1 MKLSDDEAKWAM
13 KVALDQS
20 KRFGPSSLGYEDYA
34 ASAVEKLL
42 IQEEPPPNIEAWIRL
57 VVTNMMYDRDK
68 KIRARKP
75 SLRGLEPD
83 QLDAMLLGQRKASLS
98 TEVVNQALLADLLED
113 LSEKD
118 QRLLILDA
126 AGMKSKEIAEE
137 LGFANAK
144 VVATRIQQVRRKIRK
159 ALESEVS
166 KEGE

>member
-57 VVTNMMYDRDK
+57 VVTNMMYDRSK
-68 KIRARKP
+68 KVRARKP

-98 TEVVNQALLADLLED
+98 TQVVNQALLTDLLED

>member
-1 MKLSDDEAKWAM
+1 MKLSDAQAKWAL

-20 KRFGPSSLGYEDYA
+20 QRFGITSLGYEDYA

-42 IQEEPPPNIEAWIRL
+42 EQEEEPPNLEAWLRL
-57 VVTNMMYDRDK
+57 VVTNMMYDRNR
-68 KIRARKP
+68 KIKARKP

-83 QLDAMLLGQRKASLS
+83 QLDAMLVGRRKTSIS
-98 TEVVNQALLADLLED
+98 TQVANQHLLADLLED

-144 VVATRIQQVRRKIRK
+144 VVATRIQQVRKKLRK
-159 ALESEVS
+159 ALEFEVP
-166 KEGE
+166 EN

>member
-57 VVTNMMYDRDK
+57 VVTNMMYDRSK

-98 TEVVNQALLADLLED
+98 TEVVNQALLTDLLED

-118 QRLLILDA
+118 PRLLILDA

-144 VVATRIQQVRRKIRK
+144 VVATRIQQVRKK
-159 ALESEVS
+159 LKKEVLNQGS
-166 KEGE
+166 R

>member
-1 MKLSDDEAKWAM
+1 VKLSDDEAKWAM

-42 IQEEPPPNIEAWIRL
+42 MQEQPPPNIEAWIRL
-57 VVTNMMYDRDK
+57 VVTNMMYDRNK

-98 TEVVNQALLADLLED
+98 TQVVNQALLADLLED

>member
-57 VVTNMMYDRDK
+57 VVTNMMYDRSK

-98 TEVVNQALLADLLED
+98 TEVVNQALLTDLLED

-126 AGMKSKEIAEE
+126 AGLKSKEIAEE

-144 VVATRIQQVRRKIRK
+144 VVATRIQQVRKK
-159 ALESEVS
+159 LKKEVLNQGS
-166 KEGE
+166 R

>member
-1 MKLSDDEAKWAM
+1 VKLSDDEAKWAM

-42 IQEEPPPNIEAWIRL
+42 MQEQPPPNIEAWIRL
-57 VVTNMMYDRDK
+57 VVTNMMYDRNK
-68 KIRARKP
+68 KISARKP

-98 TEVVNQALLADLLED
+98 TQVVNQALLADLLED

-126 AGMKSKEIAEE
+126 AGMKSKEIADE

-144 VVATRIQQVRRKIRK
+144 VVATRIQQVRKK
-159 ALESEVS
+159 LKKEVLNQGS
-166 KEGE
+166 R

>member
-57 VVTNMMYDRDK
+57 VVTNMMYDRSK

-98 TEVVNQALLADLLED
+98 TEVVNQALLTDLLED

-166 KEGE
+166 KEGQ

>member
-1 MKLSDDEAKWAM
+1 MKLSDAQAKWAL
-13 KVALDQS
+13 KVALEQS
-20 KRFGPSSLGYEDYA
+20 QRFGITSLGYEDYA

-42 IQEEPPPNIEAWIRL
+42 EQEEEPPNLEAWLRL
-57 VVTNMMYDRDK
+57 VVTNMMYDRNR
-68 KIRARKP
+68 KIKARKP

-83 QLDAMLLGQRKASLS
+83 QLDAMLVGQRKTSIS
-98 TEVVNQALLADLLED
+98 TQVANQDLLADLLED

-144 VVATRIQQVRRKIRK
+144 VVATRIQQVRKKLRK
-159 ALESEVS
+159 ALESEAS
-166 KEGE
+166 ETE

>member
-42 IQEEPPPNIEAWIRL
+42 MQEEPPPNIEAWIRL
-57 VVTNMMYDRDK
+57 VVTNMMYDRSK

-98 TEVVNQALLADLLED
+98 TEVVNQALLTDLLED

-144 VVATRIQQVRRKIRK
+144 VVATRIQQVRKK
-159 ALESEVS
+159 LKKEVLNQGS
-166 KEGE
+166 R

>member
-1 MKLSDDEAKWAM
+1 MKLSDAQAKWAL

-20 KRFGPSSLGYEDYA
+20 QRFGITSLGYEDYA

-42 IQEEPPPNIEAWIRL
+42 EQEEEPPNLEAWLRL
-57 VVTNMMYDRDK
+57 VVTNMMYDRNR
-68 KIRARKP
+68 KIKARKP

-83 QLDAMLLGQRKASLS
+83 QLDAMLVGRRKTSIS
-98 TEVVNQALLADLLED
+98 TQVANQHLVVDLLED

-144 VVATRIQQVRRKIRK
+144 VVATRIQQVRKKLRK
-159 ALESEVS
+159 ALESEAS
-166 KEGE
+166 ETE

>member
-20 KRFGPSSLGYEDYA
+20 MRFGPTSLGYEDYA

-42 IQEEPPPNIEAWIRL
+42 MQEPAPANIEAWIRL
-57 VVTNMMYDRDK
+57 VVTNMMFDRSK
-68 KIRARKP
+68 KIKARKP

-83 QLDAMLLGQRKASLS
+83 QLDAMLLGQRKTSLS
-98 TEVVNQALLADLLED
+98 TQVANQELLADLLED

-144 VVATRIQQVRRKIRK
+144 VVATRIQQVRKKLRK
-159 ALESEVS
+159 ALESEVPE
-166 KEGE
+166 KE

>member
-20 KRFGPSSLGYEDYA
+20 KRFGPTSLGYEDYA

-42 IQEEPPPNIEAWIRL
+42 MQEQPPPNIEAWIRL
-57 VVTNMMYDRDK
+57 VVTNMMYDRNK

-98 TEVVNQALLADLLED
+98 TQVVNQALLADLLED

-144 VVATRIQQVRRKIRK
+144 VVATRIQQVRKK
-159 ALESEVS
+159 LKKEVLNQGS
-166 KEGE
+166 R

>member
-20 KRFGPSSLGYEDYA
+20 KRFGPTSLGYEDYA

-57 VVTNMMYDRDK
+57 VVTNMMYDRSK

-98 TEVVNQALLADLLED
+98 TEVVNQALLTDLLED

-166 KEGE
+166 KEGQ

>member
-1 MKLSDDEAKWAM
+1 VKLSDDEAKWAM

-20 KRFGPSSLGYEDYA
+20 MRFSRTSLGNEDYA

-42 IQEEPPPNIEAWIRL
+42 EQEPAPANIEAWIRL
-57 VVTNMMYDRDK
+57 VVTNMMYDRNK
-68 KIRARKP
+68 KIKVRKP

-83 QLDAMLLGQRKASLS
+83 QLDAMLVGQRKTSLS
-98 TEVVNQALLADLLED
+98 TQVANQELLADLLED

-144 VVATRIQQVRRKIRK
+144 VVATRIQQVRKK
-159 ALESEVS
+159 L
-166 KEGE
+166 KEQVLNQGSR

>member
-1 MKLSDDEAKWAM
+1 MM
-13 KVALDQS
+13 VALDQS
-20 KRFGPSSLGYEDYA
+20 KRFGITSLGYEDYA

-42 IQEEPPPNIEAWIRL
+42 MQEQAPANIEAWIRL
-57 VVTNMMYDRDK
+57 VITNMMYDRNK
-68 KIRARKP
+68 KIKARKP

-83 QLDAMLLGQRKASLS
+83 QLDAMLVGQRKTSLS
-98 TEVVNQALLADLLED
+98 TQVVNQELLADLLED

-144 VVATRIQQVRRKIRK
+144 VVATRIQQVRKK
-159 ALESEVS
+159 L
-166 KEGE
+166 KEQVLNQGSR

>member
-1 MKLSDDEAKWAM
+1 MKLSDAQAKWAL

-20 KRFGPSSLGYEDYA
+20 QRFGITSLGYEDYA

-42 IQEEPPPNIEAWIRL
+42 EQEEEPPNLEAWLRL
-57 VVTNMMYDRDK
+57 VVTNMMYDRNR
-68 KIRARKP
+68 KIKARKP

-83 QLDAMLLGQRKASLS
+83 QLDAMLVGRRKTSIS
-98 TEVVNQALLADLLED
+98 TQVANQHLLADLLED

-144 VVATRIQQVRRKIRK
+144 VVATRIQQVRNKLRK
-159 ALESEVS
+159 ALESEAS
-166 KEGE
+166 ETE

>member
-1 MKLSDDEAKWAM
+1 VKLSDDEAKWAM

-42 IQEEPPPNIEAWIRL
+42 MQEQPPPNIEAWIRL
-57 VVTNMMYDRDK
+57 VVTNMMYDRNK
-68 KIRARKP
+68 KMRARKP

-98 TEVVNQALLADLLED
+98 TQVVNQALLADLLED

-144 VVATRIQQVRRKIRK
+144 VVATRIQQVRKK
-159 ALESEVS
+159 LKKEVLNQGS
-166 KEGE
+166 R

>member
-42 IQEEPPPNIEAWIRL
+42 MQEEPPPNIEAWIRL
-57 VVTNMMYDRDK
+57 VVTNMMYDRSK
-68 KIRARKP
+68 KISARKP

-98 TEVVNQALLADLLED
+98 TQVVNQALLTDLLED

-166 KEGE
+166 KEGQ

>member
-13 KVALDQS
+13 KIALDQS
-20 KRFGPSSLGYEDYA
+20 KRFGITSLGYEDYA

-42 IQEEPPPNIEAWIRL
+42 EQEQAPANIEAWIRM
-57 VVTNMMYDRDK
+57 VVTNMMYDRNR

-75 SLRGLEPD
+75 SLRGLESD
-83 QLDAMLLGQRKASLS
+83 QLDAMLLGQRKTSLS
-98 TEVVNQALLADLLED
+98 TQVANQELLTDLLED

-144 VVATRIQQVRRKIRK
+144 VVATRIQQVRKK
-159 ALESEVS
+159 LKEEVLNQGS
-166 KEGE
+166 R

>member
-57 VVTNMMYDRDK
+57 VVTNMMYDRSK

-98 TEVVNQALLADLLED
+98 TEVVNQALLTDLLED

-144 VVATRIQQVRRKIRK
+144 VVATRIQQVRKK
-159 ALESEVS
+159 LKKEVLNQGS
-166 KEGE
+166 R